1 MYRKSFPDIKWLK
14 ERIDTGVAWPTCVLE
29 VDGVRDY
36 REDVKGPI
44 SLFMATQGS
53 FYCKTEN
60 REQHV
65 SANQA
70 FITGKGERYTL
81 DVDNV
86 HTSTFN
92 IHFGH
97 GLTHEVINY
106 LLTDDFNLLD
116 NSPTQQMEIAP
127 SNLPNPDFLNRF
139 RNEIRSQREYD
150 INQSLEPQFWVS
162 HLLLH
167 LFIYSNGKLLERR
180 MSSRKKSTQVEIS
193 NRLKTSIHYILDNHS
208 SHISLDELAVISNMS
223 KFHFLRSFSE
233 FMGTTPHR
241 FIDRVRLYSARKRLQ
256 HTSESIHKI
265 AFEVGYESPEA
276 LARKFRQKLS
286 MSPSQ
291 FRNMVA

>member
-1 MYRKSFPDIKWLK
+1 MYRKSFPDIQWLK
-14 ERIDTGVAWPTCVLE
+14 QRIDTGVAWPTCILE
-29 VDGVRDY
+29 VAGVRDY
-36 REDVKGPI
+36 RDDVKGPI
-44 SLFMATQGS
+44 SLFMATEGS

-60 REQHV
+60 REQQV
-65 SANQA
+65 SSNQA
-70 FITGKGERYTL
+70 FVTGRGERYTL
-81 DVDNV
+81 DIDTV

-97 GLTHEVINY
+97 NLTDEVINY

-116 NSPTQQMEIAP
+116 NSPSRQLDIVPTTLPHQ
-127 SNLPNPDFLNRF
+127 NLLDQF
-139 RNEIRSQREYD
+139 RNKIKSQKEYD

-167 LFIYSNGKLLERR
+167 LFIQGNDKLLEKR
-180 MSSRKKSTQVEIS
+180 MSPRKKSTQVEMS
-193 NRLKTSIHYILDNHS
+193 KRLRASIDYILDHHG
-208 SHISLDELAVISNMS
+208 SHLSLDELASVSHMS

-241 FIDRVRLYSARKRLQ
+241 FIDRVRLYNARKRLQ
-256 HTSESIHKI
+256 HTSEPIHTI
-265 AFEVGYESPEA
+265 AAEVGFESPEA
-276 LARKFRQKLS
+276 LARKFRQKLN